1 MLDNYIQQLNKIA
14 KLLIRMATE
23 MTVELE
29 VKEQEHKALK
39 EKFKIINFPIDKIK
53 LSESAVSKNPK
64 KRSFQICPTSMKQ
77 NYDFIK
83 VHTNTG

>member
-39 EKFKIINFPIDKIK
+39 EKFKIINFPMIFTRKK
-53 LSESAVSKNPK
+53 EERQKVSTP
-64 KRSFQICPTSMKQ
+64 
-77 NYDFIK
+77 Y
-83 VHTNTG
+83 